1 MRAAG
6 VEREAGHPPLGG
18 TRVLT
23 LAVNL
28 PGPVAAFRLTA
39 MGASVVKVEPPDGDP
54 LARICPGYYEDL
66 SAGQE
71 VVRLDLKDPQERA
84 SLDERLEGADLLLTA
99 SRPAALGRL
108 GLSWPELHAS
118 FPRLCQIAIVG
129 HPSPDEDRPG
139 HDLTY
144 QARFGTL
151 SPPELPPVLVAD
163 LAGAERAVSAAL
175 SLLLARE
182 RGQGAGYEQVALSE
196 AARSFAEPLRWGLT
210 RSGGVLGGGFPG
222 YGLYR
227 AREGYVAL
235 AALEPHFW
243 ERLLQEFGVSGDDRR
258 DLERIFETETA
269 EQWEGWAAERDLP
282 LAAVRD
288 VERDE
293 EDEKDENALVSER
306 GDASTRG
313 GDEP

>member
-1 MRAAG
+1 MQALQYGAA
-6 VEREAGHPPLGG
+6 L
-18 TRVLT
+18 
-23 LAVNL
+23 
-28 PGPVAAFRLTA
+28 
-39 MGASVVKVEPPDGDP
+39 VKVEPPGGDP
-54 LARICPGYYEDL
+54 LARMCPGYYAEL

-71 VVRLDLKDPQERA
+71 VVSLDLKAREDRV
-84 SLDERLEGADLLLTA
+84 SLDNYLENMDLLLTA

-108 GLSWPELHAS
+108 GLSWPDLRTR
-118 FPRLCQIAIVG
+118 FPRLCQVAIVG
-129 HPSPDEDRPG
+129 HPPPDEDAPG

-151 SPPELPPVLVAD
+151 TPPELPRVLVAD

-196 AARSFAEPLRWGLT
+196 AARSFAEPLRRGLAAP
-210 RSGGVLGGGFPG
+210 GGTLGGGFPG

-243 ERLLQEFGVSGDDRR
+243 ERLLQELGMGGDDRQ

-269 EQWEGWAAERDLP
+269 EQWEEWAAARDLP
-282 LAAVRD
+282 LAVVRD

-293 EDEKDENALVSER
+293 EDEKDENAFVSRRRQSSVR
-306 GDASTRG
+306 GEDK
-313 GDEP
+313 P

>member
-1 MRAAG
+1 MRAS
-6 VEREAGHPPLGG
+6 VQREAGHPLLWGV
-18 TRVLT
+18 RVLT

-28 PGPVAAFRLTA
+28 PGPVAASRLTA
-39 MGASVVKVEPPDGDP
+39 MGASVAKVEPPDGDP
-54 LARICPGYYEDL
+54 LARMCPGYYEAL
-66 SAGQE
+66 NAGQE
-71 VVRLDLKDPQERA
+71 VVRLDLKDPQDRA
-84 SLDERLEGADLLLTA
+84 LLDDRLEGTDLLLTA

-108 GLSWPELHAS
+108 GLSWPELHAR
-118 FPRLCQIAIVG
+118 FPRLCQVGIVG
-129 HPSPDEDRPG
+129 HPPPDENAPG

-151 SPPELPPVLVAD
+151 APPELPRVLVAD

-182 RGQGAGYEQVALSE
+182 RGQGAGCEQVALSE
-196 AARSFAEPLRWGLT
+196 AARSFAEPLRRGIAAP
-210 RSGGVLGGGFPG
+210 GGTLGGGFPG

-243 ERLLQEFGVSGDDRR
+243 ERLLQELGVGGDDRQ

-269 EQWEGWAAERDLP
+269 GQWEEWATARDLP

-288 VERDE
+288 AERDE
-293 EDEKDENALVSER
+293 EDEKDENAFVPRRRQSSVR
-306 GDASTRG
+306 GEDK
-313 GDEP
+313 P